1 MKKLLVIVP
10 HQDDD
15 VSVAGALIAACR
27 EPHAGYEPFVLFT
40 TNGDG
45 FECDEQ
51 LRLRE
56 AQQALA
62 VLGVDKQHI
71 LFLGYPDSV
80 LIGKNLYDCDEN
92 ELLIHHG
99 RRQTY
104 GLDDVPEYRW
114 QKSGKHSD
122 YTKKHY
128 RCDLYDV
135 ISDILP
141 DCIIVNNYDWHPDH
155 RMTYLM
161 TLEAVRK
168 LIVQQP
174 GYRPLLMTK
183 YAYANNWLGA
193 NDYFEQPLQPTMQ
206 TDFNTANPE
215 ARWQDRLCFA
225 VPECCKTPKLRENL
239 LFKAIQCYASQQAW
253 VYAPR
258 FINSDVC
265 YWRKHTE
272 NLALMAVAAATSG
285 QADYVNDF
293 KVVDSSCIF
302 PYISIFDRCVWS
314 PVAEDQEKT
323 LRLRW
328 EVPVCIDRV
337 VLYENA
343 EPDQHIQSLWLQTD
357 NGFCVKNIEL
367 EPDGGATEVCFI
379 RQEGIQELRITLTD
393 TIGDDAGLSEVEVF
407 DGHIP
412 LKDYDFPLV
421 QISQQEVRSGT
432 ETSAEKYIFLARE
445 LFCKKL
451 FPNIYEMR
459 RHYPILCRCTWI
471 LPVFWLVRLISFPM
485 KKIKEKAK

>member
-15 VSVAGALIAACR
+15 ISIAGALLAACR
-27 EPHAGYEPFVLFT
+27 KPQAEYEPFVLFT
-40 TNGDG
+40 TNGDA
-45 FECDEQ
+45 FECDEL

-56 AQQALA
+56 AQRALA
-62 VLGVDKQHI
+62 VLGVDTHHI

-80 LIGKNLYDCDEN
+80 LVGKDLYDCDKN
-92 ELLIHHG
+92 EVLINHG
-99 RRQTY
+99 RQQTY
-104 GLDDVPEYRW
+104 GLSEAPEYRW

-122 YTKKHY
+122 YTKNDY
-128 RCDLYDV
+128 RCDLHDV

-161 TLEAVRK
+161 TLEVVRQ
-168 LIVQQP
+168 LIVEQP

-193 NDYFEQPLQPTMQ
+193 NDYFEQPLQPTVQ
-206 TDFNTANPE
+206 TDFDTENPE

-225 VPECCKTPKLRENL
+225 APECCKTPKLRDNL
-239 LFKAIQCYASQQAW
+239 LFKAIRCYTSQQAW

-272 NLALMAVAAATSG
+272 NLALLAVATATSG

-293 KVVDSSCIF
+293 KVVDSSLIF
-302 PYISIFDRCVWS
+302 PQISVFDRCVWS
-314 PVAEDQEKT
+314 PAEEDGEKI

-328 EVPVCIDRV
+328 ETPVCIDRV

-343 EPDQHIQSLWLQTD
+343 DPDQHIRALLLQMD
-357 NGFCVKNIEL
+357 NGFCMENIEPA
-367 EPDGGATEVCFI
+367 PDGGVTEICFM
-379 RQEGIQELRITLTD
+379 RQEGIREFSIKLTD
-393 TIGDDAGLSEVEVF
+393 TIGGEAGLSEVEVF
-407 DGHIP
+407 DGRIP
-412 LKDYDFPLV
+412 LKDYNFPLEQIPQQRV
-421 QISQQEVRSGT
+421 QS
-432 ETSAEKYIFLARE
+432 ETKTSVEKYFFTARE

-459 RHYPILCRCTWI
+459 RNYQILCRCTLI
-471 LPVFWLVRLISFPM
+471 LPVFWLVRLLSFPV
-485 KKIKEKAK
+485 KRIKEKVK